1 MNKRIISILMTAMVS
16 LSLLACGS
24 NNAGESKTIPN
35 ITEAETTS
43 TAAEAEEISTTV
55 EAENTST
62 ATEAEAGQNET
73 TTENEITETTEVI
86 TKDSTETPATAEVS
100 KEAENNIISPL
111 SYEDFNINGFGYSNY
126 VDLYGAGNGYEDDVE
141 RIAIMATNCTAYTEY
156 PAQMSSDT
164 TTSRGIKLRDSRE
177 QVIAAYGEPRNEVVY
192 KSKAYNH
199 DGLESQYNLC
209 YCYIDEHY
217 PEVFFNLPFS
227 MDQNDNVLDF
237 SIAYRFNSLF
247 PSFSQSTRSIR

>member
-1 MNKRIISILMTAMVS
+1 MKKRIISTLMAAMVS
-16 LSLLACGS
+16 LSLL
-24 NNAGESKTIPN
+24 ESETIPN
-35 ITEAETTS
+35 ITKVETTS
-43 TAAEAEEISTTV
+43 TAAETEEISTSV

-62 ATEAEAGQNET
+62 PTEAEAGQNET
-73 TTENEITETTEVI
+73 TTENESTETTEVI
-86 TKDSTETPATAEVS
+86 TKDSTETPATVEVS

-126 VDLYGAGNGYEDDVE
+126 VDLYGAGNGYEDVE

-164 TTSRGIKLRDSRE
+164 TTSRGIKLGDSRE
-177 QVIAAYGEPRNEVVY
+177 QVIAAYGESRNEVVY

-209 YCYIDEHY
+209 YSYLDERY
-217 PEVFFNLPFS
+217 PEVFFNLSFS
-227 MDQNDNVLDF
+227 MDQNDNVLD
-237 SIAYRFNSLF
+237 ICYEAILMKWYK
-247 PSFSQSTRSIR
+247 

>member
-73 TTENEITETTEVI
+73 TTENEIAETTEVI
-86 TKDSTETPATAEVS
+86 TKDSTETPR
-100 KEAENNIISPL
+100 N
-111 SYEDFNINGFGYSNY
+111 
-126 VDLYGAGNGYEDDVE
+126 
-141 RIAIMATNCTAYTEY
+141 
-156 PAQMSSDT
+156 
-164 TTSRGIKLRDSRE
+164 SRS
-177 QVIAAYGEPRNEVVY
+177 V
-192 KSKAYNH
+192 
-199 DGLESQYNLC
+199 
-209 YCYIDEHY
+209 
-217 PEVFFNLPFS
+217 
-227 MDQNDNVLDF
+227 
-237 SIAYRFNSLF
+237 
-247 PSFSQSTRSIR
+247 

>member
-1 MNKRIISILMTAMVS
+1 MRKTILPVLMAATIS

-24 NNAGESKTIPN
+24 NKAGESETIPN
-35 ITEAETTS
+35 IAEAETTS

-62 ATEAEAGQNET
+62 ATEAEARQNET
-73 TTENEITETTEVI
+73 TTENESTETTEVI
-86 TKDSTETPATAEVS
+86 TKDSTETPATTEVT
-100 KEAENNIISPL
+100 KEAEN
-111 SYEDFNINGFGYSNY
+111 FNINGFGYSNY
-126 VDLYGAGNGYEDDVE
+126 IDLYGAGNGYEDVE

-164 TTSRGIKLRDSRE
+164 TTSRGIKLGDSRE
-177 QVIAAYGEPRNEVVY
+177 QVIAAYGESRNEVVY

-209 YCYIDEHY
+209 YSYLDERY
-217 PEVFFNLPFS
+217 PEVFFNLSFS
-227 MDQNDNVLDF
+227 MDQNDNVLD
-237 SIAYRFNSLF
+237 ICYEAILMKWYK
-247 PSFSQSTRSIR
+247 

>member
-1 MNKRIISILMTAMVS
+1 MKKRIISILMTAMVS

-24 NNAGESKTIPN
+24 NNAGKSEAIPN

-73 TTENEITETTEVI
+73 TTENESTETTEVI
-86 TKDSTETPATAEVS
+86 TEDSTETPAPVEVS
-100 KEAENNIISPL
+100 GSTENSTILPL
-111 SYEDFNINGFGYSNY
+111 SYEDFNVNGFGYSNY
-126 VDLYGAGNGYEDDVE
+126 VDLYGAGNGYEDVE
-141 RIAIMATNCTAYTEY
+141 RISIMTTNCTAYTEY
-156 PAQMSSDT
+156 PDQMSSDT
-164 TTSRGIKLRDSRE
+164 ETSRGIKLGDSRE

-192 KSKAYNH
+192 RSKAYNH

-209 YCYIDEHY
+209 YCYIDERY
-217 PEVFFNLPFS
+217 PEVFFNLSFS
-227 MDQNDNVLDF
+227 MDQNDNVLD
-237 SIAYRFNSLF
+237 ICYEAILMKWYK
-247 PSFSQSTRSIR
+247 